1 MIYSIVVK
9 LTLQLQLLPDHEQ
22 RKRLLETMERVN
34 QAATFAAHTGFDAGV
49 FSQPSIHKLVYRE
62 IRDRFGLSA
71 QMAVRAIGKAV
82 DCFKRDKTKCPIFKP
97 HGAITYDERI
107 MGFKGLDRV
116 SLWAMP
122 EGRVIVPLIYGE
134 YQKQRFDRIKGQAD
148 LVYRGRKFYLYCT
161 VNLPESSPVDPSDFL
176 GVDLGV
182 ANIATT
188 SDGKRYSGSE
198 VKGVRFRHRKLRGK
212 LQKKQTRSVKR
223 KLKRLAGRERRF
235 ATCVNH
241 NISKQIVAEAKR
253 TNHGLAVEEL
263 TGIRERVT
271 ARRKQRAVLHSWA
284 FSQLRLFL
292 TYKAALSGV
301 ALVAVDPR
309 NTSRQCAECGHTAK
323 ENRKSQDKF
332 RCVSC
337 KHTANADINAA
348 INIGRRA
355 AVNRPIVARAVV
367 GSSEHSSG
375 GFQPQLQATGFQPV
389 SS

>member
-1 MIYSIVVK
+1 
-9 LTLQLQLLPDHEQ
+9 
-22 RKRLLETMERVN
+22 MEHVN
-34 QAATFAAHTGFDAGV
+34 EAATFAARAGFDAGV
-49 FSQPSIHKLVYRE
+49 FSQPSIHKLAYRE

-82 DCFKRDKTKCPIFKP
+82 ECFRRDKKICPVFKL

-107 MGFKGLDRV
+107 MGFKGMDRV
-116 SLWAMP
+116 SLWALP

-148 LVYRGRKFYLYCT
+148 LVYRKGKFYLYCT
-161 VNLPESSPVDPSDFL
+161 VILPDAAPVKPSDFL

-188 SDGKRYSGSE
+188 SDGRRYSGSE
-198 VKGVRFRHRKLRGK
+198 VKGVRLRHRKLRAK
-212 LQKKQTRSVKR
+212 LQKKQTRSAKR
-223 KLKRLAGRERRF
+223 KLKRLSGRERRF

-253 TNHGLAVEEL
+253 TGRGLGIEEL
-263 TGIRERVT
+263 THIRERVT

-284 FSQLRLFL
+284 FAQLRAFL
-292 TYKAALSGV
+292 TYKAILAGV
-301 ALVAVDPR
+301 LLIAVDPR
-309 NTSRQCAECGHTAK
+309 NTSRECAECGHIAK
-323 ENRKSQDKF
+323 ENRKTQDKF

-337 KHTANADINAA
+337 GHTANADINAA

-355 AVNRPIVARAVV
+355 VVNRPIVARTVNRLARHSLV
-367 GSSEHSSG
+367 SSG
-375 GFQPQLQATGFQPV
+375 GFHPQLQATGFQPV
-389 SS
+389 GS